1 MASAEHLRL
10 LVALLKQ
17 LPTGNVLK
25 SLCSYLEA
33 LVASPVPSALF
44 FASPLACQLAGVLRT
59 LKTDGAEM
67 VIFILRV
74 LVELSKRRGREDVA

>member
-10 LVALLKQ
+10 LAALLES

-33 LVASPVPSALF
+33 LAASPVPSALF
-44 FASPLACQLAGVLRT
+44 FASPLACRLAGVLRT
-59 LKTDGAEM
+59 LKTDSAEM

-74 LVELSKRRGREDVA
+74 LVELSKRRGREGVT